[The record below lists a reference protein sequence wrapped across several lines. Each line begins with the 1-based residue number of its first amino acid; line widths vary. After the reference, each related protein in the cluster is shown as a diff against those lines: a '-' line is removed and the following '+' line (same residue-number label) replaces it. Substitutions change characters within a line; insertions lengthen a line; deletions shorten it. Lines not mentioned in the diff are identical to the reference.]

1 MGEMTISRE
10 QAEAFL
16 ATLWPCGHMAHL
28 DNPTRTFFAAL
39 IGRVPQGIPH
49 TDHPYNGREDM
60 AKFRMMAKIMRQ
72 IASHIEVPGQDA
84 SVAALEARDDR

>member
-1 MGEMTISRE
+1 MAEKMTRE

-39 IGRVPQGIPH
+39 IGRVPQGIPYS
-49 TDHPYNGREDM
+49 PGRFDGEDDM
-60 AKFRMMAKIMRQ
+60 AKLRTMADIMRQ
-72 IASHIEVPGQDA
+72 IANHLETSGQDA
-84 SVAALEARDDR
+84 RRALDEARHDR

>member
-1 MGEMTISRE
+1 MAEKLTRE

-39 IGRVPQGIPH
+39 IGRVPQGIPYE
-49 TDHPYNGREDM
+49 DHPYNGADDM
-60 AKFRMMAKIMRQ
+60 AKLRTMAEIMRQ
-72 IASHIEVPGQDA
+72 IASHIETPGQ
-84 SVAALEARDDR
+84 EAVP

>member
-1 MGEMTISRE
+1 MGELTRE

-39 IGRVPQGIPH
+39 IGRVPQGIP
-49 TDHPYNGREDM
+49 YSAGRFDGGDDM
-60 AKFRMMAKIMRQ
+60 AKLRTMADIMRQ
-72 IASHIEVPGQDA
+72 IASHIETCGQDA
-84 SVAALEARDDR
+84 RPAKENEGHG